1 MLKTRQTINVEF
13 GFNAFQQRVHLLY
26 CMQNSNIKKYVY
38 IFLGNNKSIRGC
50 SNTINNGPVIV
61 LQFKT

>member
-1 MLKTRQTINVEF
+1 MLKTDRQLVPSL

-38 IFLGNNKSIRGC
+38 IFFENNKSIRGC
-50 SNTINNGPVIV
+50 SNTVNNGPVIV
-61 LQFKT
+61 LQF